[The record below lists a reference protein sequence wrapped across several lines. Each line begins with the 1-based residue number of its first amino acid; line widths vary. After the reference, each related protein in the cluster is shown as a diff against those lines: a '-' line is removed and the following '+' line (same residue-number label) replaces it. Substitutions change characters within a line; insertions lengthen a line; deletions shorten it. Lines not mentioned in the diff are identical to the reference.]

1 MIPMQEMWVYY
12 VVMTWVGLLM
22 AGIGIPFIKGKIP
35 PNALA
40 GFRTPRTMRDP
51 AIWYEANAI
60 MGKDLLGCGIVIL
73 GSTGGTFLFRNSQ
86 PFDRLVL
93 INTLVILS
101 SVTWMVGH
109 GLWKLSKL

>member
-1 MIPMQEMWVYY
+1 MNAGWVYW
-12 VVMTWVGLLM
+12 VVMLWVGLLM
-22 AGIGIPFIKGKIP
+22 AGISVPFIKRKVP

-40 GFRTPRTMRDP
+40 GFRTPKTMSDP

-60 MGKDLLGCGIVIL
+60 MGRDLLATGIVIL
-73 GSTGGTFLFRNSQ
+73 VSTAVTFLFRDSQ

-93 INTLVILS
+93 INTFVILS

-109 GLWKLSKL
+109 GLWRLSKL

>member
-1 MIPMQEMWVYY
+1 MNQGWVYW
-12 VVMTWVGLLM
+12 VVMTWMGLLL
-22 AGIGIPFIKGKIP
+22 AGIAIPFVKRKIP

-40 GFRTPRTMRDP
+40 GFRTPRTMSDP
-51 AIWYEANAI
+51 AVWYDANAI

-73 GSTGGTFLFRNSQ
+73 ASTGVTFLFRNTQ

-93 INTLVILS
+93 INTFVILA

-109 GLWKLSKL
+109 GLWRLSKL